1 MTETITGRTVK
12 APPRATSLF
21 VNGLFPRRRALVVL
35 LGLLGG
41 LLLAWA
47 WSSKLADDEI
57 GFTTANQ
64 LLGHDAKSTP
74 LSGIAAGVLFAFV
87 SGLAG
92 SFTACNVAVFGA
104 VGPLVGQMSLTRR
117 QRLAHALR
125 PLGWLTAGMLPV
137 SAGYGVLVG
146 LFGTHMPQFSTAS
159 THGTLSPRILQAMI
173 VFGAIGLVMLV
184 IGLAAA
190 GVLPDPLAGV
200 ARRFPNAPLVL
211 IGVLVGA
218 FLIGRPYPL
227 FRNLFRHAAQEH
239 NPLYGAVAFSL
250 QSIGN
255 ILVMAV
261 LFLVLSF
268 ALGTPVQRW
277 LATKPGRAA
286 TLTATAFL
294 VAGAFTVIYWDV
306 RILGNLGYLWWPKA
320 PWNA

>member
-41 LLLAWA
+41 LLLAYA
-47 WSSKLADDEI
+47 WSSELVDDKI
-57 GFTTANQ
+57 GFSAASE
-64 LLGHDAKSTP
+64 LLGHDARNTP
-74 LSGIAAGVLFAFV
+74 LGGISAGVLFAFV

-117 QRLAHALR
+117 QRLVHALR
-125 PLGWLTAGMLPV
+125 PLGWLTVGMLPV

-146 LFGTHMPQFSTAS
+146 LFGTRMPQFSTAPV
-159 THGTLSPRILQAMI
+159 HGSISPRMLQAMI
-173 VFGAIGLVMLV
+173 VYGLVGLVMLV

-190 GVLPDPLAGV
+190 GVLPDPLERV
-200 ARRFPNAPLVL
+200 AARFPNAPLVL
-211 IGVLVGA
+211 VGALVGG

-227 FRNLFRHAAQEH
+227 FRNLFRHAAVEH

-255 ILVMAV
+255 ILVMAL
-261 LFLVLSF
+261 LFLLLSF
-268 ALGTPVQRW
+268 ALGAPVQRW

-286 TLTATAFL
+286 TLTASAFL

-306 RILGNLGYLWWPKA
+306 RLLGRLGYIWWPTA
-320 PWNA
+320 PWNG